1 MLGLDDYGSDS
12 DSSRPG
18 SPRAGTTFH
27 KSLPK
32 SRRAPKKI
40 TIALPTI
47 SSKDDNEEEDF
58 ERPAKKRKTAGVSSL
73 LSILPTPKQSIPV
86 PPQRVLG
93 RGFKGRGLA
102 VRSQSCTESTTLAET
117 TAQGDETESTS
128 TASKADDLSKNP
140 STTLF
145 RPTSLAKGRKNI
157 SVEEHSIN
165 QPRTEKPPLQKPSTS
180 SEPAVDFFSIGEL
193 LCSFPLVLYLT

>member
-18 SPRAGTTFH
+18 SPRADTTSQ
-27 KSLPK
+27 KSVPK
-32 SRRAPKKI
+32 TRRAPKKI

-47 SSKDDNEEEDF
+47 SSKDDHEGEEF

-73 LSILPTPKQSIPV
+73 LSILPTPKQNTPV
-86 PPQRVLG
+86 PAQRVLG
-93 RGFKGRGLA
+93 RGAKSRELA
-102 VRSQSCTESTTLAET
+102 VRSQSSVESTILPET

-128 TASKADDLSKNP
+128 IASTADDLSKNP
-140 STTLF
+140 TTLF

-165 QPRTEKPPLQKPSTS
+165 QPWTEKTPLQRPSTS
-180 SEPAVDFFSIGEL
+180 SEPAVDFFSISGF
-193 LCSFPLVLYLT
+193 LCSLPSVSYLT

>member
-18 SPRAGTTFH
+18 SPRADTTSH
-27 KSLPK
+27 KSVPK
-32 SRRAPKKI
+32 LRRAPKKI

-86 PPQRVLG
+86 PVPQRVLG
-93 RGFKGRGLA
+93 RGLGRGLHI
-102 VRSQSCTESTTLAET
+102 RSQSSAESTT
-117 TAQGDETESTS
+117 QDETESTS
-128 TASKADDLSKNP
+128 TVSKVDKNP

-165 QPRTEKPPLQKPSTS
+165 QPRTEKPPLQEPSTL

-193 LCSFPLVLYLT
+193 LCSFPSISYLT